1 MTFTLDRPSQELVD
15 SIVANVDRD
24 HVTQALM
31 LILGHPESH
40 RQETFL
46 GDPYDSGYDGG
57 DISTE
62 NLCGTTA
69 CVAGWGSLLYGYRF
83 KYEQEPK
90 WNGDWRLHVAFPGEA
105 EFRPMASSDFAWES
119 TAAKYFGF
127 DAVIANDI
135 FWDFNQTSVI
145 GKLVALVDGTY
156 KYPVHQYENFYDEDG
171 VGRSD
176 W

>member
-1 MTFTLDRPSQELVD
+1 MTFTLNQPSRETVD

-24 HVTQALM
+24 HVTQALK
-31 LILGHPESH
+31 LILRYPENH

-46 GDPYDSGYDGG
+46 GDPYDTAYDGG

-62 NLCGTTA
+62 NMCGTTA
-69 CVAGWGSLLYGYRF
+69 CVAGWGALLDGHRF
-83 KYEQEPK
+83 KYEQEPE
-90 WNGDWRLHVAFPGEA
+90 WGGDWRLHVAFPGEE
-105 EFRPMASSDFAWES
+105 EFHPMHVGNFAWE
-119 TAAKYFGF
+119 TAAAKYFGF
-127 DAVIANDI
+127 DPVIANDI

-156 KYPVHQYENFYDEDG
+156 QYPVSQYENFYYEDG
-171 VGRSD
+171 SRSE